1 MWHLCALKSVTLK
14 SHSYSC
20 RLPAHLY
27 RCIDRP
33 EVDKEHGSDLTM
45 SPKSQ
50 RLIRRNHKDKFS
62 LKLGRLPERM
72 SRPGTFVN
80 TYKLLEE
87 RFYEPGSRTDEFVY
101 GLREKKISGL
111 ERFYVGSSKSFARAH
126 NHKSSKSKAC
136 SASQLD
142 RIFDYIPLELGLRG
156 EQKKKAENYWYHHYK
171 DRIVNI
177 YVPNRSREERY
188 ARKMLCLSCRL
199 ELTFGARINHFRRC
213 ELTLAR
219 FGSYHKSK
227 LAEAFKKK

>member
-1 MWHLCALKSVTLK
+1 MRGCP
-14 SHSYSC
+14 YS
-20 RLPAHLY
+20 
-27 RCIDRP
+27 
-33 EVDKEHGSDLTM
+33 GLTVEGGGPR
-45 SPKSQ
+45 SGFYPFTSLFLQIKFAEKVKIIKTFQ
-50 RLIRRNHKDKFS
+50 DKFS

-87 RFYEPGSRTDEFVY
+87 KLYEPGSRTDEFVY

-111 ERFYVGSSKSFARAH
+111 ERFYVGSSKSFSRAR

-177 YVPNRSREERY
+177 YVPNRSREERD

-213 ELTLAR
+213 ELTLGKV
-219 FGSYHKSK
+219 F
-227 LAEAFKKK
+227 FKKKI